1 MANARFASGLSTRT
15 DTAEAV
21 EEATRTL
28 AEGLGGATPDLLL
41 AFASPDHVA
50 ELETLPRRLRRAT
63 GAKVLLGCTGES
75 IVGGTREVE
84 DEPALALWAV
94 SCPGMAVRS
103 SRIGASLSGEGE
115 IAFDALPSV
124 EKPAESTLLLLADP
138 FSFPMPEFLA
148 LLNRQLPGVPA
159 VGGMASGGR
168 GPGQNFLL
176 HGDELVPEGAI
187 VAVIEGGIELHPVV
201 SQGCRPVGR
210 PFVITKLRDNLI
222 QKLGGKPAAGVLAE
236 LLQELTPAERELFR
250 RGPFLG
256 IAVDAKKSAFGR
268 GDFLVRGIL
277 GIHQGESA
285 LAISDTGLRPGQ
297 TVQFMLRDALSAG
310 EDLSQLMNERAQ
322 ELRPSAGGAPEL
334 GALLFTCNGRGSRM
348 FGGEPNHD
356 IGRVQQSFGR
366 AIPAA
371 GFFAMGEI
379 GPVGG
384 QNFLHGFTAS
394 VALFRSRQG

>member
-1 MANARFASGLSTRT
+1 MGNARFASGLSTRT
-15 DTAEAV
+15 DTAEAI
-21 EEATRTL
+21 EEAARSV
-28 AEGLGGATPDLLL
+28 AKGLGGAAPDLLL
-41 AFASPDHVA
+41 AFASLDHA
-50 ELETLPRRLRRAT
+50 TELETLPRRIRKLT

-94 SCPGMAVRS
+94 ACPAMHVRCQ
-103 SRIGASLSGEGE
+103 RVQASLVGEGE
-115 IAFDALPSV
+115 IEFSSLEPPARPQDA
-124 EKPAESTLLLLADP
+124 TLLLFGDP
-138 FSFPMPEFLA
+138 FSFPMPEFLVH
-148 LLNRQLPGVPA
+148 LNRRFPGVPA

-168 GPGQNFLL
+168 GPGQNFLML
-176 HGDELVPEGAI
+176 GDELVPEGAI

-210 PFVITKLRDNLI
+210 AFVITKLHENLV
-222 QKLGGKPAAGVLAE
+222 QRLGGQPAAGVLAE
-236 LLQELTPAERELFR
+236 LLRELSPAERELFR

-256 IAVDAKKSAFGR
+256 IAVDANKSSFGR

-277 GIHQGESA
+277 GIHQGENA
-285 LAISDTGLRPGQ
+285 LAISDSGLRKGQ

-310 EDLSQLMNERAQ
+310 EDLSQLMSERAA
-322 ELRPSAGGAPEL
+322 ELKLRPASSGEL

-356 IGRVQQSFGR
+356 IGRVQKSFG
-366 AIPAA
+366 AEIPAA

-394 VALFRSRQG
+394 VALFRSRAD